1 MLKLQIS
8 DKSINNGEKYF
19 FWLNPSIIKRRFRMT
34 QFNVIIQLA
43 LASGNTS
50 VLVPV
55 YLIFTVLFYQVKI

>member
-1 MLKLQIS
+1 
-8 DKSINNGEKYF
+8 
-19 FWLNPSIIKRRFRMT
+19 MT